1 MKQPEMGPRQRFV
14 WVAAGLSAAVTARG
28 CGLGW
33 LWIGLGGLIVTL
45 YYIVCARTRPCG
57 PAVILRYGARPVA
70 WLTALWTVLAMGWTA
85 ILADSAFPMVDGFP
99 ALGWILL
106 LLAAFGG
113 SKGIG
118 ACAGC
123 AGVLC
128 LFLAGLYGAV
138 TGFAVPDV
146 SLNYLAPDPNWQ
158 NIIPA
163 VGLFLLPAPIL
174 MLKCRAARPLAAEGK
189 CSRGGQ
195 GSGRPTA
202 LCGWCVFFPLI
213 AAIFA
218 AVTAGV
224 LSPELAARSQNAFY
238 DLSRSVS
245 ILGVMERIEPLVS
258 AAMTMGVFCLLT
270 GQICAVRA
278 LIPGKYTAAAA
289 AAAAA
294 ILMFPAKNLP
304 MTLLTAGNVLFWVL
318 PTFVTLS
325 LRGAK
330 RRGNPLPPTD
340 SG

>member
-1 MKQPEMGPRQRFV
+1 LKQPDMGPRQRFV

-33 LWIGLGGLIVTL
+33 LWIGLGGLIVIL
-45 YYIVCARTRPCG
+45 YYIVCTRTRPCG

-70 WLTALWTVLAMGWTA
+70 WLTALWTVFAMGWTA

-106 LLAAFGG
+106 QLAAFGG

-146 SLNYLAPDPNWQ
+146 SLNYLIPDPGWQ

-163 VGLFLLPAPIL
+163 VGLFLLPAPIFL
-174 MLKCRAARPLAAEGK
+174 LRCTKGSPAQGELSPKVTEGSPLV
-189 CSRGGQ
+189 CCYF
-195 GSGRPTA
+195 
-202 LCGWCVFFPLI
+202 LFPLI
-213 AAIFA
+213 AAVFA

-318 PTFVTLS
+318 PTLFCTKKAS
-325 LRGAK
+325 L
-330 RRGNPLPPTD
+330 
-340 SG
+340 